1 MKIGA
6 YVFTVILVV
15 VVATLSSNFIFTLVS
30 ENKTDGISDYSDIDS
45 SQMNGTTIKVP
56 AVDDEGKGLVGIFE
70 VEAAPGTGKILA
82 NIDNILFFVETQY
95 SIQTA
100 KTVAANVTGIDIN
113 KYNIIYDVETLGGNS
128 TVVSGPSA
136 GAALAVATIAELQG
150 IELNP
155 DVMITGTIRPDGT
168 IGKIGGVAEKARA
181 ARESGAKVLLV
192 PIGQGL
198 IQSFKSEI
206 KCEFVGRIKV
216 CRTNYEQ
223 DATTATGKDGLTVK
237 EVSNVREALKYFLQ

>member
-15 VVATLSSNFIFTLVS
+15 VVAILSSNFIFAMVS
-30 ENKTDGISDYSDIDS
+30 ENKTSGPSDYSDTNSI
-45 SQMNGTTIKVP
+45 QMNGTIIKVP
-56 AVDDEGKGLVGIFE
+56 AVDDEGKGLIGVFE
-70 VEAAPGTGKILA
+70 VEAVTGTGKTLA

-100 KTVAANVTGIDIN
+100 KIVAANVTGIDIN
-113 KYNIIYDVETLGGNS
+113 KYNMIYDVDALGGNS

-136 GAALAVATIAELQG
+136 GAALAIATIAELQG

-181 ARESGAKVLLV
+181 TREAGVKVLLV
-192 PIGQGL
+192 PVGQGL
-198 IQSFKSEI
+198 IQSFKPEI
-206 KCEFVGRIKV
+206 KCEFVGRIKI
-216 CRTNYEQ
+216 CRTSYEQ
-223 DATTATGKDGLTVK
+223 DGTTATDKDGLTVK